1 MSTTDAVMK
10 KWFVV
15 FCWLGFLVT
24 FGAGLG
30 MFAAPEMNAGML
42 GIVVPESGFNPYFV
56 RMLAGVLIPV
66 SLCYLF
72 ALYDPDASRS
82 LIILVTS
89 EKILAVLYSVGAFV
103 AGTVNAKVFAV
114 ILGDG
119 ALALV
124 GLYAAINFYR
134 IVETM
139 DSGEDEDDDED
150 EEFECEET
158 VPKKSS

>member
-82 LIILVTS
+82 LIILSST
-89 EKILAVLYSVGAFV
+89 AVPEPGPHTRSQTARTRPG
-103 AGTVNAKVFAV
+103 GRTRR
-114 ILGDG
+114 LGPRRG
-119 ALALV
+119 
-124 GLYAAINFYR
+124 R
-134 IVETM
+134 SR
-139 DSGEDEDDDED
+139 SGG
-150 EEFECEET
+150 
-158 VPKKSS
+158 

>member
-1 MSTTDAVMK
+1 MSTTSEAVMK
-10 KWFVV
+10 KWFVA
-15 FCWLGFLVT
+15 FCWLGFLIT

-30 MFAAPEMNAGML
+30 MFAAPEMNASML
-42 GIVVPESGFNPYFV
+42 GMVVPEAGFNPYFV
-56 RMLAGVLIPV
+56 RMLAAVLIPV

-103 AGTVNAKVFAV
+103 AGTVNVKVFAV

-134 IVETM
+134 IVETL
-139 DSGEDEDDDED
+139 DSGDDDDDECS
-150 EEFECEET
+150 CEET
-158 VPKKSS
+158 QPKKSS